1 MFDEASFKILYFMQG
16 RGTARFKDLRGI
28 VKNPRALSI
37 KLKKLKDLELVE
49 WDDGIYKLTEKGF
62 KVSRILEELNRNLCS
77 PVFKVRNIE
86 RIPHRYFAPAIRKY
100 CEVLGKLLEDR
111 LVSVM
116 LFGSVARGEWNRN
129 SDIDMLVIA
138 EGWDDAPVWERVKE
152 LRRAKEELEGSLEY
166 QEALKAGYWPIIQ
179 NYPLGVEE
187 AKRFNRIYLDAVID
201 GIILYDR
208 NDFLAQILHSL
219 RDRLEEMG
227 SIRVTLPNRKVYW
240 ILKDVKAGE
249 IIKFG

>member
-1 MFDEASFKILYFMQG
+1 M
-16 RGTARFKDLRGI
+16 
-28 VKNPRALSI
+28 
-37 KLKKLKDLELVE
+37 
-49 WDDGIYKLTEKGF
+49 
-62 KVSRILEELNRNLCS
+62 
-77 PVFKVRNIE
+77 
-86 RIPHRYFAPAIRKY
+86 
-100 CEVLGKLLEDR
+100 
-111 LVSVM
+111 
-116 LFGSVARGEWNRN
+116 
-129 SDIDMLVIA
+129 
-138 EGWDDAPVWERVKE
+138 
-152 LRRAKEELEGSLEY
+152 EY

-227 SIRVTLPNRKVYW
+227 SIRVRLPNRKVYW